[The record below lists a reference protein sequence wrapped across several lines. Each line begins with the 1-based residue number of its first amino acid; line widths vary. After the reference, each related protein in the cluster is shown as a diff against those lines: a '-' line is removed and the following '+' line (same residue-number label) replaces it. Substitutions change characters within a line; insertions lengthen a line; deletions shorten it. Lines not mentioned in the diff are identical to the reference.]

1 LYFLSRILFNFCQPN
16 SEGGTLELGARAKI
30 RQKKLAGKLK
40 RIRESLGLTQNEILE
55 LFTVEGLNQSNVS
68 AYELGRIEPPLA
80 VIERYAKIAN
90 VCMDVLI
97 SDEYSLPDQLP
108 SKKLYHPH

>member
-1 LYFLSRILFNFCQPN
+1 L
-16 SEGGTLELGARAKI
+16 GTRAKLKQ
-30 RQKKLAGKLK
+30 RKLAGKLK
-40 RIRESLGLTQNEILE
+40 TIRESLGMTQKELLEI
-55 LFTVEGLNQSNVS
+55 FRIEGLNQSNVS

-97 SDEYSLPDQLP
+97 SDEHTLPDVIP